1 MSERLEL
8 LIVNGALAGRRFSV
22 PKGGLRLGRASACDI
37 AIPDEELSRNHAMFE
52 PHASGALTVLDLAS
66 ANGTLVNGENIG
78 EDVRRL
84 KAGDV
89 IEVGA
94 TLVKVVPEG
103 AADAPAPT
111 PAPTPA
117 PAPEPTPA
125 PTPAP
130 ADTAAGSVDLGL
142 GGAPADGA

>member
-8 LIVNGALAGRRFSV
+8 LIVNGALAGRRFTV
-22 PKGGLRLGRASACDI
+22 PKGGLRLGRATACDI

-52 PHASGALTVLDLAS
+52 SNASGALAVLDLAS

-78 EDVRRL
+78 ADACPL

-89 IEVGA
+89 IDVGA
-94 TLVKVVPEG
+94 TTIKVVPEG

-111 PAPTPA
+111 PAPTP
-117 PAPEPTPA
+117 EPTPA

-130 ADTAAGSVDLGL
+130 ADTAARAPYDNLQNGK
-142 GGAPADGA
+142 GA